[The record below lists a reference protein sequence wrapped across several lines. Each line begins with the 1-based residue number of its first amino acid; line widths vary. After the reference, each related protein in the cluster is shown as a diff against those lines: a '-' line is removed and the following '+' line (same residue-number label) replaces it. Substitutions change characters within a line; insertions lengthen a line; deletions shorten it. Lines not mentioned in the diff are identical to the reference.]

1 MCVQFTPYALTDI
14 TKLLLLKTYN
24 MNKKTKKSLIE
35 YSSIGTLLLT
45 LFATGLHNE
54 VFGFMQRGLLAT
66 GIMNPDLEQKAELV
80 TDDVATLD
88 SSPKADFSMNLINSK
103 GNKVSMEEFRGKVI
117 FMNIWATWCPPCIAE
132 MPGINRLYNDVNK
145 EDVVFIMLSVDQN
158 FQKAIDFNKKKGY
171 DFEVY
176 RVDGQMPQMYS
187 TQSIPTTYV
196 IDSSEKIALTH
207 LGMGDYDTKEFKE
220 FLQQLK

>member
-1 MCVQFTPYALTDI
+1 
-14 TKLLLLKTYN
+14 

-35 YSSIGTLLLT
+35 YSVIGAIILT
-45 LFATGLHNE
+45 LFATGLHTE
-54 VFGFMQRGLLAT
+54 VLGFMQRGLLAT
-66 GIMNPDLEQKAELV
+66 GIMNPDLEQKAELA
-80 TDDVATLD
+80 TAGVATID
-88 SSPKADFSMNLINSK
+88 SNPKADFSMNLINSE
-103 GNKVSMEEFRGKVI
+103 GEKVSMEEFRGKVI

-132 MPGINRLYNDVNK
+132 MPGVNKLYNDVNK
-145 EDVVFIMLSVDQN
+145 EDIVFIMLSVDQD
-158 FQKAIDFNKKKGY
+158 FQKAIDFNKKKGF

-196 IDSSEKIALTH
+196 IDAKEKIALTH

-220 FLQQLK
+220 FLQDLK